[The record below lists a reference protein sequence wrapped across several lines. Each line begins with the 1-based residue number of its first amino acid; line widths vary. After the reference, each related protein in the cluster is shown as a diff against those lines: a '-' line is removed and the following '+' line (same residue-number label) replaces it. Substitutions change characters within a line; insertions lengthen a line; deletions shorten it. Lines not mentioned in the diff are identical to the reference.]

1 VGVSFVQVY
10 TLERALHVADQRQRD
25 AYSLVID
32 LRGLGYHNTPPLH
45 AIQKVRRG
53 SGAS

>member
-1 VGVSFVQVY
+1 
-10 TLERALHVADQRQRD
+10 VADQRQRD

-53 SGAS
+53 SGCLMMCLLQTSYPP